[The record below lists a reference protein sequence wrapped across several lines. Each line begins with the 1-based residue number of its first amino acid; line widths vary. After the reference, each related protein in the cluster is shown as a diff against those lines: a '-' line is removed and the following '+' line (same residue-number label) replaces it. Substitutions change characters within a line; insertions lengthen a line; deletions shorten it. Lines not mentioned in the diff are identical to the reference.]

1 MSGGRAIRRWI
12 EAALVETNLLVA
24 LAVVALHRFVVLH
37 LGLDVPVATDLVIG
51 GSTLALYSVD
61 RLFDRAVEGERSAT
75 RSPLRGGVTAAIGV
89 VVAIVGLVAAPPAVR
104 ALVVVGALVST
115 TYGLPVRRRE
125 GVRRWVRLKDLPG
138 VKSWMVAAAVSVAV
152 VSVPVVWSAAP
163 VDARVVVTT
172 AMLFA
177 LTAANAHLF
186 DLRDVAWDRRLEVP
200 TVPVRWGV
208 GTARALIVALLLAA
222 MASAA
227 VDAATVAGPTG
238 LGVVVAA
245 LAVVPLAWRGSPA
258 TPALAWPLVVDG
270 ALVLPWL
277 VASLVG

>member
-75 RSPLRGGVTAAIGV
+75 RSPLRGGVMAATGV

>member
-1 MSGGRAIRRWI
+1 LSGGRAIRRWI

-75 RSPLRGGVTAAIGV
+75 RSPLRGGVMAATGV